1 MQLASWISPL
11 HRLFGELRS
20 FIAHFAWLSGPTLW
34 PRPAKLMNPLGG
46 SRGITPFLATS
57 RSGQCDA
64 SHRTVSSVSGSAREG
79 QPPDI
84 HPRGLRSAGAA
95 AAVCDVYNYA
105 SAGQH
110 WRNEGCISDLSDEKV
125 RHVGTRDGPRAPVA
139 RIDQDAVRPR
149 GGGVS
154 PTTLAKPSTNFTNSL
169 PCSLARPSGLWL
181 KTNAGPRDGQT
192 KMVRRQTEYLP

>member
-125 RHVGTRDGPRAPVA
+125 RHVGTRDGQRQSRASTKTRYAPAAGAYPRQHLLNHQ
-139 RIDQDAVRPR
+139 RT
-149 GGGVS
+149 S
-154 PTTLAKPSTNFTNSL
+154 PIL
-169 PCSLARPSGLWL
+169 CLARWHALQVYGSKPTRGRVMGKL
-181 KTNAGPRDGQT
+181 KW
-192 KMVRRQTEYLP
+192 